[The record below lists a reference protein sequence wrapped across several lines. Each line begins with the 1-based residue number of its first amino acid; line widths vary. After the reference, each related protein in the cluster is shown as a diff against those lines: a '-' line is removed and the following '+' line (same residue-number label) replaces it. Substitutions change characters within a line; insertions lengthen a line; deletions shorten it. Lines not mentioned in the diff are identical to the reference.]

1 MKTKKISFFF
11 FALII
16 SMSQLM
22 AQKGTTQT
30 QQLVVPLSEPG
41 KPYKLEAHLFHGS
54 IKVTGYEGKEIV
66 IDVEADTS
74 EEKGDNEEAHGMK
87 RIPSGGGLDVK
98 AEEENNT
105 VKVNAGMSK
114 KLVGVNIKVPREGG
128 TLKLSTVEDGDVSVT
143 DVSGEVEVNNTN
155 GDVTL
160 KGISGSIVASALNG
174 TLIAELK
181 KVDPKAEMAFSTLN
195 GKIDVTFPADIK
207 ANLKLK
213 TENGGDMYTDFDIPA
228 DQTQPRMTKTAEN
241 HSYRVNIDNWV
252 TAKINGG
259 GPEIMMKSFQG
270 DIYIRK
276 AK

>member
-1 MKTKKISFFF
+1 MKTKKIYFFF
-11 FALII
+11 LVLII
-16 SMSQLM
+16 SMSHLM
-22 AQKGTTQT
+22 AQKGSTQT

-41 KPYKLEAHLFHGS
+41 KPYKLEANLYHGS

-74 EEKGDNEEAHGMK
+74 EEKGDDNEAQGMK
-87 RIPSGGGLDVK
+87 RIPSGGGLDLK
-98 AEEENNT
+98 AEEDNNT
-105 VKVNAGMSK
+105 VQINAGLSQ
-114 KLVGVNIKVPREGG
+114 KLVGLTIKVPREGG
-128 TLKLSTVEDGDVSVT
+128 KLKLGTRVAGDISVD
-143 DVSGEVEVNNTN
+143 DVSGEVEINNVN
-155 GDVTL
+155 GDITA
-160 KGISGSIVASALNG
+160 KGISGSVVATTVNGSVIV
-174 TLIAELK
+174 ELK

-195 GKIDVTFPADIK
+195 GKVDVTFPADLK

-213 TENGGDMYTDFDIPA
+213 TDNGEMYTDFDIPA

-241 HSYRVNIDNWV
+241 HSYRVNIDNWI
-252 TAKINGG
+252 TGKINGG

>member
-1 MKTKKISFFF
+1 MKTKKIYFFF
-11 FALII
+11 FVLII
-16 SMSQLM
+16 SMSHLM
-22 AQKGTTQT
+22 AQKGSTQT

-41 KPYKLEAHLFHGS
+41 KPYKLEANLYHGS

-74 EEKGDNEEAHGMK
+74 EEKGDDNEAQGMK
-87 RIPSGGGLDVK
+87 RIPSGGGLDLK
-98 AEEENNT
+98 AEEDNNT
-105 VKVNAGMSK
+105 VQINAGLSQ
-114 KLVGVNIKVPREGG
+114 KLVGLTIKVPREGG
-128 TLKLSTVEDGDVSVT
+128 KLKLGTRVAGDISVD
-143 DVSGEVEVNNTN
+143 DVSGEVEINNVN
-155 GDVTL
+155 GDITA
-160 KGISGSIVASALNG
+160 KGISGSVVATTVNGSVIV
-174 TLIAELK
+174 ELK

-195 GKIDVTFPADIK
+195 GKVDVTFPADLK

-213 TENGGDMYTDFDIPA
+213 TDNGEMYTDFDIPA

-241 HSYRVNIDNWV
+241 HSYRVNIDNWI
-252 TAKINGG
+252 TGKINGG